1 MQTVYNYRGAIDKL
15 PACIDNRNSVLLF
28 CGNSSWKKY
37 SSVFEMYLVGKKY
50 DIFNDFSKNPK
61 LEEIQNA
68 ITLNDDCYDVIIA
81 FGGGSVIDFAKAF
94 RYLKKLCVPL
104 IAIPTTAGTG
114 SESTQFAVVYENG
127 EKKSLDAPS
136 ILPDVAIADSQFS
149 ENAPVYIKACVAMDA
164 FCQAIESFWAV
175 GATEQSRAYAKEAI
189 LIIQDNIVNA
199 VKTIDKTA
207 NEKMMLASNLAG
219 KAINIS
225 RTTAAH
231 ALSYYITSKY
241 GIPHGHAVSL
251 SMVDLFEANFNVTS
265 NNVQDGLSSDI
276 VQKSMNELLVL
287 LKLNSIDEFRPYWHN
302 LMEQLG
308 LEWRLSEL
316 KIFDKVEIIKSVN
329 LQRLSNNPKKLD
341 DDLLLFWKE

>member
-1 MQTVYNYRGAIDKL
+1 
-15 PACIDNRNSVLLF
+15 
-28 CGNSSWKKY
+28 
-37 SSVFEMYLVGKKY
+37 
-50 DIFNDFSKNPK
+50 
-61 LEEIQNA
+61 
-68 ITLNDDCYDVIIA
+68 
-81 FGGGSVIDFAKAF
+81 
-94 RYLKKLCVPL
+94 
-104 IAIPTTAGTG
+104 
-114 SESTQFAVVYENG
+114 
-127 EKKSLDAPS
+127 
-136 ILPDVAIADSQFS
+136 
-149 ENAPVYIKACVAMDA
+149 
-164 FCQAIESFWAV
+164 
-175 GATEQSRAYAKEAI
+175 
-189 LIIQDNIVNA
+189 
-199 VKTIDKTA
+199 
-207 NEKMMLASNLAG
+207 MLASNLAG